1 MQYFIRFLKPYR
13 MTCVL
18 IFFTVLLDVAGAL
31 LVPTVTAKM
40 LNLAAAGAGLM
51 PILHEGLIMLAIS
64 LMAGFGALWGSFLC
78 ARLSARL
85 GRDMRVAVYEKSLSF
100 SAADF
105 ERFGTASMVT

>member
-51 PILHEGLIMLAIS
+51 PILH
-64 LMAGFGALWGSFLC
+64 
-78 ARLSARL
+78 
-85 GRDMRVAVYEKSLSF
+85 
-100 SAADF
+100 
-105 ERFGTASMVT
+105 

>member
-1 MQYFIRFLKPYR
+1 MRYFIRFLKPYR

-64 LMAGFGALWGSFLC
+64 LMAGFGALW
-78 ARLSARL
+78 LSL
-85 GRDMRVAVYEKSLSF
+85 HSSEPGTGCGR
-100 SAADF
+100 
-105 ERFGTASMVT
+105 